1 MVDESR
7 FRYRR
12 DEGAAEGGQRPRSAP
27 SSAATGG
34 DPLAE
39 LARLIGDDDPFD
51 DFSGL
56 DRAPQDRAPLDRAPQ
71 DRANQDRTQQATDPR
86 GQDPRIDPRFAPRVA
101 QRQAAP
107 AAPAYPDPRTVARAP
122 ARPVPPP
129 APTYYDDEDDEDW
142 EAEPQASHQAA
153 PPPAHAP
160 VRPVSNQAPVRPA
173 PAVPPRP
180 SSPSLYAPP
189 PAPQPAVPAA
199 RAVQPQAAPSF
210 APAPAATRGAPDAT
224 VRSGYGSLS
233 RVAPPVGG
241 QDRDE
246 DDYEDDYDD
255 LPPARPAGAAAYGQQ
270 AGYAPSRQDPRQDTR
285 TGARVDPRSHAAA
298 EGRSYQAEDD
308 EAGYAYSAARRDDD
322 GYDDYDDTYDPE
334 YGEDGY
340 MPPHGE
346 EMYDAEPRRRKG
358 RLALILGVSVL
369 GLVVAGVAGV
379 FAFNMASGRSSL
391 TAAGTTPVIKADT
404 APAKTATPA
413 PQSADGG
420 QKMIYDRM
428 GANAGNERMVSRE
441 EQPVDVTAAARALPA
456 DTSAPPPA
464 PMQATQNLT
473 EPKRVRTVA
482 VRADGSF
489 AQTVPGTVSA
499 YAPMQNPIPAGLP
512 DPNPVTTVPAVA
524 PSQTASTN
532 PAPSAA
538 GAYVVQVAS
547 QRSEADAMGSWRA
560 LQTKYPNLLG
570 NYRATVKKA
579 DLGDKGIYY
588 RAQVGPFASRD
599 QANELCQSLR
609 AQGGDCVVNKN

>member
-12 DEGAAEGGQRPRSAP
+12 DAGAVEGGQRPRPAP
-27 SSAATGG
+27 SSAATGGDPTGG

-56 DRAPQDRAPLDRAPQ
+56 DRAPQDRAPQSA
-71 DRANQDRTQQATDPR
+71 DPR
-86 GQDPRIDPRFAPRVA
+86 AVDPRVSDPRVTA

-107 AAPAYPDPRTVARAP
+107 VAPAYPDPRAAAARAP
-122 ARPVPPP
+122 VRPAPQP
-129 APTYYDDEDDEDW
+129 APTFYDDEDDEEW
-142 EAEPQASHQAA
+142 EAPPRSAPAPSPTSARPAPQN
-153 PPPAHAP
+153 PAQVP
-160 VRPVSNQAPVRPA
+160 VRSDAARYGDAPSRPA

-180 SSPSLYAPP
+180 ATPSPYAPQS
-189 PAPQPAVPAA
+189 APQPAVPAA
-199 RAVQPQAAPSF
+199 RAAQPQAAPSF
-210 APAPAATRGAPDAT
+210 APAPAAARGVPDAA

-233 RVAPPVGG
+233 RVAPPATG
-241 QDRDE
+241 QGRDE
-246 DDYEDDYDD
+246 DDYDDDYDD
-255 LPPARPAGAAAYGQQ
+255 VPPARPAGASAYGQQ
-270 AGYAPSRQDPRQDTR
+270 GGYAPSRQDPRADQR
-285 TGARVDPRSHAAA
+285 GGAGAH
-298 EGRSYQAEDD
+298 GRGYEAEDD

-322 GYDDYDDTYDPE
+322 AYDDYDDTYDPE

-369 GLVVAGVAGV
+369 GLVVAGAAGV
-379 FAFNMASGRSSL
+379 FAFNMAVGKSSGSAS
-391 TAAGTTPVIKADT
+391 GTTPVIKADT
-404 APAKTATPA
+404 APAKTATPV

-441 EQPVDVTAAARALPA
+441 EQPVDVTSAARALPA
-456 DTSAPPPA
+456 TTSTPAPA

-482 VRADGSF
+482 VRADGSL
-489 AQTVPGTVSA
+489 AQTVPGTSVSA
-499 YAPMQNPIPAGLP
+499 YAATQNPIPAGLP

-524 PSQTASTN
+524 PTQTASTSS
-532 PAPSAA
+532 APSAA

-570 NYRATVKKA
+570 NYRATVKKV
-579 DLGDKGIYY
+579 DLADKGTYF
-588 RAQVGPFASRD
+588 RAQVGPFATRD

>member
-12 DEGAAEGGQRPRSAP
+12 DEGAAESGSRPRSAP
-27 SSAATGG
+27 STAATGGDPSG

-56 DRAPQDRAPLDRAPQ
+56 DRAE
-71 DRANQDRTQQATDPR
+71 QDRTQQAADPR
-86 GQDPRIDPRFAPRVA
+86 VADPRVTA
-101 QRQAAP
+101 QRQAPP
-107 AAPAYPDPRTVARAP
+107 AAPAYPDPRTAAARAP

-129 APTYYDDEDDEDW
+129 TPTYYDDEDDEDW
-142 EAEPQASHQAA
+142 DAEPQSARPAA
-153 PPPAHAP
+153 QSPSQVPARSDAARYGDAP
-160 VRPVSNQAPVRPA
+160 ARPA
-173 PAVPPRP
+173 PVAAPRP

-189 PAPQPAVPAA
+189 SASQPAVTAA
-199 RAVQPQAAPSF
+199 RAPQPQAAPSF
-210 APAPAATRGAPDAT
+210 APAPAAARGVPDAA

-233 RVAPPVGG
+233 RVAPPASG
-241 QDRDE
+241 QGRDD
-246 DDYEDDYDD
+246 DDYEDEYDD
-255 LPPARPAGAAAYGQQ
+255 LPPARPAGASAYGQQ
-270 AGYAPSRQDPRQDTR
+270 GGYAPSRQDARQDPR
-285 TGARVDPRSHAAA
+285 NAPRGDQRSQAGAQ
-298 EGRSYQAEDD
+298 GRGNEAEDD

-369 GLVVAGVAGV
+369 GLVVAGAAGV
-379 FAFNMASGRSSL
+379 FAFNMAAGRSSG
-391 TAAGTTPVIKADT
+391 TASGTTPVIKADT

-441 EQPVDVTAAARALPA
+441 EQPVDVTAAARALPSDA
-456 DTSAPPPA
+456 SPSPA

-482 VRADGSF
+482 VRADGSL
-489 AQTVPGTVSA
+489 AQTVPGTSVSA

-524 PSQTASTN
+524 PSQTASTT
-532 PAPSAA
+532 PAPSSA

-570 NYRATVKKA
+570 NYRATVKKV
-579 DLGDKGIYY
+579 DLADKGIYF

>member
-56 DRAPQDRAPLDRAPQ
+56 DRAPQDRAP
-71 DRANQDRTQQATDPR
+71 QAADTRVSDPR
-86 GQDPRIDPRFAPRVA
+86 TAPRQV
-101 QRQAAP
+101 AP
-107 AAPAYPDPRTVARAP
+107 AAPAYPDPRAAAARAP
-122 ARPVPPP
+122 ARPAPQP
-129 APTYYDDEDDEDW
+129 APSYYDDEDDEEW
-142 EAEPQASHQAA
+142 EAPPRSVPAPSAVSARPAPQSPAQV
-153 PPPAHAP
+153 PPAQVPARSDAARYGDAP
-160 VRPVSNQAPVRPA
+160 SRPA

-180 SSPSLYAPP
+180 AGPP
-189 PAPQPAVPAA
+189 PYAQPSAPQPAVPAA
-199 RAVQPQAAPSF
+199 RAAQPQAAPSF
-210 APAPAATRGAPDAT
+210 APAPAAGRGVPDAA

-233 RVAPPVGG
+233 RVAPPASG
-241 QDRDE
+241 QGRDE
-246 DDYEDDYDD
+246 DDYDDDYDD
-255 LPPARPAGAAAYGQQ
+255 VPPTRPAGASAYGQQ
-270 AGYAPSRQDPRQDTR
+270 GGYAPSRQDPRADQR
-285 TGARVDPRSHAAA
+285 AHAGASSGAH
-298 EGRSYQAEDD
+298 GRGYEAEDD

-369 GLVVAGVAGV
+369 GLAVAGAAGV
-379 FAFNMASGRSSL
+379 FAFNMATGKSSG

-456 DTSAPPPA
+456 NTSATPPA

-482 VRADGSF
+482 VRADGSL
-489 AQTVPGTVSA
+489 AQTVPGTSVSA
-499 YAPMQNPIPAGLP
+499 YAATQNPIPAGLP

-524 PSQTASTN
+524 PTQTASTTT
-532 PAPSAA
+532 APSSA

-570 NYRATVKKA
+570 NYRATVKKV
-579 DLGDKGIYY
+579 DLADKGTYF
-588 RAQVGPFASRD
+588 RAQVGPFATRD

>member
-12 DEGAAEGGQRPRSAP
+12 DEGAAEGGPRPRSAP
-27 SSAATGG
+27 SSAATGS

-51 DFSGL
+51 DFPGA
-56 DRAPQDRAPLDRAPQ
+56 DPAR
-71 DRANQDRTQQATDPR
+71 QATGPSR
-86 GQDPRIDPRFAPRVA
+86 SAPA
-101 QRQAAP
+101 QRYAPP
-107 AAPAYPDPRTVARAP
+107 AAPAYPDPRMAARAP
-122 ARPVPPP
+122 ARPLSPP
-129 APTYYDDEDDEDW
+129 APAFSDEDDEEDW
-142 EAEPQASHQAA
+142 EATPPSAPAPRPLSQGASAMPVRADAARYGAA
-153 PPPAHAP
+153 PA
-160 VRPVSNQAPVRPA
+160 RPVPAAAPAPRPA
-173 PAVPPRP
+173 
-180 SSPSLYAPP
+180 SPSLYAPP
-189 PAPQPAVPAA
+189 PAAPGVRGAAPRPA
-199 RAVQPQAAPSF
+199 QPQTAPSF
-210 APAPAATRGAPDAT
+210 APAPAAARGVPDAA
-224 VRSGYGSLS
+224 VRTGYGSLS
-233 RVAPPVGG
+233 RSAPPSSVQGH
-241 QDRDE
+241 DE
-246 DDYEDDYDD
+246 DDYDDDYDD
-255 LPPARPAGAAAYGQQ
+255 LPPARPAGASSHAPQG
-270 AGYAPSRQDPRQDTR
+270 GYAP
-285 TGARVDPRSHAAA
+285 ARHDRRDDARGDS
-298 EGRSYQAEDD
+298 RSYAGGSARDDD
-308 EAGYAYSAARRDDD
+308 EDEAAYAYSAARRDDD

-346 EMYDAEPRRRKG
+346 ELYDAEPRRRKG

-379 FAFNMASGRSSL
+379 FAYNMAVGKSGV
-391 TAAGTTPVIKADT
+391 TAAGTPPVIKADS
-404 APAKTATPA
+404 APAKTATPT
-413 PQSADGG
+413 PQTADGG

-441 EQPVDVTAAARALPA
+441 EQPVDVTAAARALPQEP
-456 DTSAPPPA
+456 SAPPPT

-473 EPKRVRTVA
+473 EPKKVRTVA

-489 AQTVPGTVSA
+489 AQNVPTSSVSA
-499 YAPMQNPIPAGLP
+499 YAATQNPIPAGLP
-512 DPNPVTTVPAVA
+512 DPNPVTTVPASA
-524 PSQTASTN
+524 PAQTAATT
-532 PAPSAA
+532 PSPSSA

-588 RAQVGPFASRD
+588 RAQVGPFATRD